1 MAIKRDIR
9 YVNRD
14 FSTLRDQL
22 INYSKTYFPN
32 TYNDFTPASPGMMF
46 MEMAA
51 YIGDVLSFYVDNQF
65 QETFIQYARQTQNLY
80 DLAYLLGYKP
90 KATNAATT
98 LLDIYQ
104 QVPTTTSASQ
114 EVPDYSYALQIPAN
128 TTITSTLNGNL
139 NFLMTEKVDFSIS
152 SSLDPTEVIVY
163 ETAGNL
169 PTYFLLKKTRKAI
182 SATVK
187 STSFSFSSPVPF
199 DSRTITDDNI
209 IGILDITDSVTG
221 DKWYEVDYLAQDAIY
236 ESISN
241 SNPNDPNYTQDPDVS
256 NLLRIKQVQNRFAT
270 RLLNRTNLQIQFGSG
285 NPYDTTEEIIPNPDN
300 VGLGLPY
307 GENKLTTA
315 YAPTNF
321 IFTNTYGIAP
331 SNTTLVV
338 RYLVGGGV
346 ESNAQANSLQNINTT
361 GVSFVNFNIGNTN
374 LANEIFGTLLVTNPV
389 AASGGSDGDDIN
401 ELRQN
406 SLGSFQSQLRN
417 VTFDDYVVRV
427 LSLPAQY
434 GTVAKVYAEKPKASS
449 TSFNTVDLYVLS
461 YNNTKKLT
469 TASDALKRNINTYLS
484 QYKMI
489 SDSIGIKDAF
499 IINIGIN
506 FDIITLPGANSDEV
520 MLKCILALQDEF
532 NIDRWQ
538 INQPIILKNIFT
550 LLDQI
555 QGVQTVKTIQIT
567 NKVDS
572 NLGYSD
578 FAYDITAATDNNVI
592 YPSLDPMIFEV
603 KYPNTDIQGR
613 VVPF

>member
-1 MAIKRDIR
+1 MAIKRNIR
-9 YVNRD
+9 YTNRD

-65 QETFIQYARQTQNLY
+65 QETFIQYSRQTQNLY

-98 LLDIYQ
+98 LLDVYQ
-104 QVPTTTSASQ
+104 QVPATTLAGQ

-128 TTITSTLNGNL
+128 TTITSALNGNL
-139 NFLMTEKVDFSIS
+139 SFLMTEKIDFSIS
-152 SSLDPTEVIVY
+152 SSLDPTEVTVY
-163 ETAGNL
+163 ITSNNI

-182 SATVK
+182 SATIK

-199 DSRTITDDNI
+199 DSRTITGNNI

-221 DKWYEVDYLAQDAIY
+221 DKWYEVDYLAQDTIY

-241 SNPNDPNYTQDPDVS
+241 SNPNDPNYTQDSDAS
-256 NLLRIKQVQNRFAT
+256 NLLRVKQVQNRFAT
-270 RLLNRTNLQIQFGSG
+270 RLLNKTNLQIQFGSG
-285 NPYDTTEEIIPNPDN
+285 DPNNTTEEIIPNPDN

-307 GENKLTTA
+307 GKSKLTTA

-346 ESNAQANSLQNINTT
+346 ESNVQANSLQNISTT
-361 GVSFVNFNIGNTN
+361 GVSFVNFNIGNTA
-374 LANEIFGTLLVTNPV
+374 LANQIFGTLLVTNPV

-417 VTFDDYVVRV
+417 VTFDDYVIRV

-434 GTVAKVYAEKPKASS
+434 GTVAKIYAERPKASS

-489 SDSIGIKDAF
+489 SDSISIKDAF

-506 FDIITLPGANSDEV
+506 FEIITLPGANSDETV
-520 MLKCILALQDEF
+520 LKCIIALQNEF

-555 QGVQTVKTIQIT
+555 QGVQTVKTIQIV
-567 NKVDS
+567 NKIDS

-578 FAYDITAATDNNVI
+578 FAYDIKAATDNNVI

-603 KYPNTDIQGR
+603 KYPNTDIQGK
-613 VVPF
+613 VVPL